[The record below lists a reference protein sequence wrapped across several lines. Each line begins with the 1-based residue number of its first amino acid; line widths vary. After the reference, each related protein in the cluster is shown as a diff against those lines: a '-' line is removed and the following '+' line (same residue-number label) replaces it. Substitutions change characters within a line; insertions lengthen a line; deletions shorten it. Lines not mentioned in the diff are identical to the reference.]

1 MSAIGSSLDVNGIV
15 SQLVAAERAPTDAR
29 NDRTGRQLQ
38 AQISAL
44 GSLRSAFPRFARPPK
59 RCPRTAHATR
69 AT

>member
-29 NDRTGRQLQ
+29 NDRTNRQLQ

-44 GSLRSAFPRFARPPK
+44 GSLRSAFSTLRRLPMP
-59 RCPRTAHATR
+59 
-69 AT
+69 